1 MSIEWR
7 MLSNRDMKEGREI
20 IMANC
25 RLLKTYHENDRGL
38 HEKKWIK
45 LQLSAVAGKFLEVIV
60 GEALSR
66 ALLGLWLANWASS
79 E

>member
-38 HEKKWIK
+38 HEKKWRK
-45 LQLSAVAGKFLEVIV
+45 LLLSAVAGKFLEVIV